1 MGADHALSLV
11 TQMLWTG
18 AIVLTPLLGV
28 ILIVGILVS
37 VIQVATQIQEMTLS
51 YVPKL
56 IATGLMLIFAGGWMM
71 GRILHFSRD
80 MLASISGLT
89 H

>member
-1 MGADHALSLV
+1 MGADHALSLLS
-11 TQMLWTG
+11 QMLWTG
-18 AIVLTPLLGV
+18 GAVLAPLLGA
-28 ILIVGILVS
+28 ILITGIAVS

-56 IATGLMLIFAGGWMM
+56 IVAGVMLIFAGGWMM
-71 GRILHFSRD
+71 GRIIHFARD
-80 MLASISGLT
+80 LLLAIPTLA